1 MALSDAVELTAEL
14 DSLAAASPGAASQ
27 TLPDMP
33 STPQASSSHNRGTG
47 SGQIGS
53 TMLSMSSDSLSALPT
68 PTHPTAAAAAAQ
80 ELNSALGRSLLKAP
94 HLTEEVAAA
103 GSPHSQRLTS
113 AYSGAYKT
121 Q

>member
-27 TLPDMP
+27 PLPDMP
-33 STPQASSSHNRGTG
+33 STPQASSSHNRGTDG
-47 SGQIGS
+47 SQLGS

-68 PTHPTAAAAAAQ
+68 PTHPSAAAAAAQ
-80 ELNSALGRSLLKAP
+80 ELNNALGRSLLKAP

-113 AYSGAYKT
+113 AYSGANKR

>member
-1 MALSDAVELTAEL
+1 MALSDAAEMTAEL

-27 TLPDMP
+27 ALPDMP

-47 SGQIGS
+47 SSQLGS
-53 TMLSMSSDSLSALPT
+53 TMLSTSSNSLSALPT
-68 PTHPTAAAAAAQ
+68 STHPSAAAAAAQ
-80 ELNSALGRSLLKAP
+80 EVNNAPGRSLLKAP
-94 HLTEEVAAA
+94 HLTKEVAAA

-113 AYSGAYKT
+113 AYSGANKR